1 MEKRSSI
8 LIVIA
13 SLMFVFTFL
22 FPLWNIGL
30 KAPQYPEGLGL
41 KIWSHK
47 ITGLNEHDLK
57 IINELNHYIGMQR
70 ITPESIKELKI
81 MPYILGFLILFGL
94 IAAFYKNTTLVK
106 VWIALI
112 IVLGIIGL
120 YDFYMW
126 EYNYGHNLSP
136 DAPIKIPGM
145 VYQPPLL
152 GTKQLLNITATSLPG
167 LGSIAIFVSLA
178 IAVFVVWK
186 EKKLKRGSNVK

>member
-1 MEKRSSI
+1 MEKRFRV

-22 FPLWNIGL
+22 FPLWNINL

-41 KIWSHK
+41 KIWSHQ
-47 ITGLNEHDLK
+47 ITGLKEHDLK
-57 IINELNHYIGMQR
+57 TINDLNHYIGMQR

-81 MPYILGFLILFGL
+81 MPFILGFLILFGL
-94 IAAFYKNTTLVK
+94 VAAFYKNTALVK

-112 IVLGIIGL
+112 LILGIIGL

-145 VYQPPLL
+145 VYQPPLI
-152 GTKQLLNITATSLPG
+152 GTKQLLNITATSIPG

-178 IAVFVVWK
+178 IALYVVWK
-186 EKKLKRGSNVK
+186 GKKVKERT